1 MTTQDISSAAI
12 HVVGQYN
19 DAAKTL
25 VGAYRAGVHRLLNG
39 ATSRATQFLDGRQL
53 PLITEGIKARLI
65 ETQEKAHGFLA
76 KRLDIDTSRVV
87 NLMDRVATGTT
98 GGIESVA
105 KLAAKVESPLGNTVL
120 NKISDIQM
128 PVAKISVKIAD
139 KVAAGA
145 KKIEVRVAGT
155 QDEVAV
161 EDAEDE
167 AKPVRRVR
175 ARKAA

>member
-1 MTTQDISSAAI
+1 MTTQDISNAAI

-25 VGAYRAGVHRLLNG
+25 VGAYRAGVHRVLNG
-39 ATSRATQFLDGRQL
+39 ASARTAQFLDGRQV
-53 PLITEGIKARLI
+53 PLVTEGIKARLI

-76 KRLDIDTSRVV
+76 NRLDIDTSRVV

-105 KLAAKVESPLGNTVL
+105 KLAARVESPLGTTVL

-128 PVAKISVKIAD
+128 PVAKISMKLAD
-139 KVAAGA
+139 KVVAGA
-145 KKIEVRVAGT
+145 KKIEERVAGA
-155 QDEVAV
+155 QDEVA
-161 EDAEDE
+161 AEEGE
-167 AKPVRRVR
+167 AKPARRVR